1 MHRTTAYF
9 SVSLFRLARPIAKSL
24 PIMLSM
30 LMNTCI
36 TLDIKGAGPCI
47 AQVRLVASPCGS
59 IVNSAVLCPSNG
71 VKKSNLMTIFEGTEA
86 SRISIRPEPT
96 FLLPSH
102 GIDRALAAISAA
114 VSALHRGILVF
125 VRRPGSPLMEIV
137 DQGEDFFRR
146 RLDRGRALH
155 AESIRLGHGEDE
167 YDRDGDRKYN
177 GDDGNDLEHGRLRYL

>member
-71 VKKSNLMTIFEGTEA
+71 VKKSSLMTIFEGTEA

-96 FLLPSH
+96 FRSEIG
-102 GIDRALAAISAA
+102 GIALRQHCEFGSV
-114 VSALHRGILVF
+114 VSLERGEEIELDDDFRRHRGVENFHPAGADIQIGNWWH
-125 VRRPGSPLMEIV
+125 RPAA
-137 DQGEDFFRR
+137 
-146 RLDRGRALH
+146 AL
-155 AESIRLGHGEDE
+155 
-167 YDRDGDRKYN
+167 
-177 GDDGNDLEHGRLRYL
+177 